1 MAPVLR
7 ATPSTSPTGTNRN
20 SASRSTNVRMSQ
32 GQATRL
38 TFTLAR
44 VTHFI
49 AASGGLNQ
57 GRRACPSPSD
67 VFNPRIFDRSAFL
80 RTGLLGLVVDIA
92 QRLGH
97 QLKSFIIM
105 WQAL

>member
-7 ATPSTSPTGTNRN
+7 ATTSTSPTGTNRN

-32 GQATRL
+32 GQATRS

-49 AASGGLNQ
+49 AASSGWYDGL
-57 GRRACPSPSD
+57 SPSN
-67 VFNPRIFDRSAFL
+67 VFSFRISTVRRFAEL
-80 RTGLLGLVVDIA
+80 VGLA
-92 QRLGH
+92 QRVGLD
-97 QLKSFIIM
+97 LIVCIIYF
-105 WQAL
+105 QGGNTCII